1 MFSCGVLMDFNANLV
16 DVNNKAVNFYKA
28 DSLSQIMNYHTFDFT
43 VNKNKAKYL
52 LNLIITQKELVNQDI
67 LLVRFD
73 KTIASV
79 TMCAKVLPDINET
92 IFVQFNENLEPC
104 ANKQTDPLDI
114 AFFAE
119 VQKLKPYLNKSG
131 QNLLQAMS
139 NKHKVRQDDIYN
151 ERLSLFIHTYPE
163 LSNTELNLCVLISLN
178 ISMTEISLILCKTS
192 NALRVNIHRIT
203 QKLNV
208 ASRAELLKKLT
219 TIK

>member
-1 MFSCGVLMDFNANLV
+1 MFSCGVLMDFEANLV
-16 DVNNKAVNFYKA
+16 DVNNKAIDFYKA
-28 DSLSQIMNYHTFDFT
+28 DSLSHIMNYHTFDFT
-43 VNKNKAKYL
+43 VSKDKAKYIL
-52 LNLIITQKELVNQDI
+52 DIIITQKELVNQDI

-119 VQKLKPYLNKSG
+119 VQKLKPYLNKPG
-131 QNLLQAMS
+131 QNLLQS
-139 NKHKVRQDDIYN
+139 ISDKHKIKHNDIYN
-151 ERLSLFIHTYPE
+151 ERKSLFIQTFPE
-163 LSNTELNLCVLISLN
+163 LSNTELNLCVLISFN
-178 ISMTEISLILCKTS
+178 ISMEEIALILDKTP

-203 QKLNV
+203 QKLNLS
-208 ASRAELLKKLT
+208 SRTELFQSLA